1 VALLSQRGG
10 SGIEGGYQ
18 PVLPETLLKNVA
30 GATPALIASNVEPLT
45 ETFVKLTVPRV
56 APSSASMP

>member
-1 VALLSQRGG
+1 M
-10 SGIEGGYQ
+10 
-18 PVLPETLLKNVA
+18 PETLLKNVA